1 MGNFCHSWDRQKHV
15 SFLSIYHT
23 ESSNSA
29 GRSFISASD
38 CCSCVVLH
46 TALPQQ
52 CWFCS
57 SALMNFRHSG
67 FEVVVVCL
75 VATQVTLS
83 KPFSAA
89 RASGLRGLDAICTFA
104 FHVVFSL
111 SSVSKKN
118 LSGYILKMPK
128 NGCGLANCPRTWC
141 PCSILVNW
149 LIVIFANVFVIFAK
163 INITSTV
170 EMISTDI
177 SPNKFQLWDSSD
189 SSRETLRI
197 LSYMKSKTRLSFS
210 LKDTKTSI
218 LTMKICGT
226 LLAKS
231 PPYQGLASS

>member
-1 MGNFCHSWDRQKHV
+1 MLILLICSDELPSLWIWGCCRVSCCH
-15 SFLSIYHT
+15 
-23 ESSNSA
+23 
-29 GRSFISASD
+29 ASD
-38 CCSCVVLH
+38 TVKTVFSSQSVWIERLGCNLHICISC
-46 TALPQQ
+46 
-52 CWFCS
+52 
-57 SALMNFRHSG
+57 G
-67 FEVVVVCL
+67 
-75 VATQVTLS
+75 
-83 KPFSAA
+83 
-89 RASGLRGLDAICTFA
+89 
-104 FHVVFSL
+104 FSL

>member
-1 MGNFCHSWDRQKHV
+1 MCFKCVWNVNCLYCWGLSMGNFCHSWDRQKHF

-104 FHVVFSL
+104 FHVVFRCPAFL
-111 SSVSKKN
+111 KKIY
-118 LSGYILKMPK
+118 LDTFWKCQKMDV
-128 NGCGLANCPRTWC
+128 GWQ
-141 PCSILVNW
+141 
-149 LIVIFANVFVIFAK
+149 
-163 INITSTV
+163 TV
-170 EMISTDI
+170 
-177 SPNKFQLWDSSD
+177 
-189 SSRETLRI
+189 
-197 LSYMKSKTRLSFS
+197 
-210 LKDTKTSI
+210 
-218 LTMKICGT
+218 
-226 LLAKS
+226 
-231 PPYQGLASS
+231 QGLGVPAVFW